1 MLADPSGAIA
11 PGITDAMFARLAAD
25 CGYPVIHLSGNAI
38 HKSFCSE
45 TDNRSEKTMRGRA
58 RSCSSV
64 FLSILGLIFLASNGE
79 AATAEEALANI
90 NRLPPAE
97 RQANLVREAKKE
109 GTVVWYAAMNR
120 EDLRQFTSG
129 FEAEYPF
136 LKVEVLTSGPQS
148 LLNRILTE
156 YRAGKYNY
164 DILNIRSSA
173 LYMLKKAS
181 AAMRYDTPNRRALRA
196 GFYDKEGY
204 LNGLWASL
212 LVYLF
217 NTHQVSRAQAPKA
230 VEDLLQ
236 PKWKG
241 KLGMDK
247 DADDWLAAVMDFY
260 GDDKGKQLARALG
273 AQNLQIRTGRSL
285 VSQLVAAGE
294 FPVQIDAHHHEAVTL
309 RKAGAPIDYVFPEP
323 FIPVKAVSA
332 LVLSSRPPHPHSAA
346 LLVDFMLSKKGQGI
360 AYRQGRWPAYKELA
374 SGGPDDVGNRKT
386 LIPDGDK
393 WGSRYEELVQLTA
406 LLGR

>member
-1 MLADPSGAIA
+1 
-11 PGITDAMFARLAAD
+11 
-25 CGYPVIHLSGNAI
+25 
-38 HKSFCSE
+38 
-45 TDNRSEKTMRGRA
+45 MRGCA

-64 FLSILGLIFLASNGE
+64 CLSILGLSFLASNGE
-79 AATAEEALANI
+79 AATAEETLANL
-90 NRLPPAE
+90 NHLPPAE

-260 GDDKGKQLARALG
+260 GDDKGKQLA
-273 AQNLQIRTGRSL
+273 
-285 VSQLVAAGE
+285 
-294 FPVQIDAHHHEAVTL
+294 
-309 RKAGAPIDYVFPEP
+309 
-323 FIPVKAVSA
+323 
-332 LVLSSRPPHPHSAA
+332 
-346 LLVDFMLSKKGQGI
+346 
-360 AYRQGRWPAYKELA
+360 